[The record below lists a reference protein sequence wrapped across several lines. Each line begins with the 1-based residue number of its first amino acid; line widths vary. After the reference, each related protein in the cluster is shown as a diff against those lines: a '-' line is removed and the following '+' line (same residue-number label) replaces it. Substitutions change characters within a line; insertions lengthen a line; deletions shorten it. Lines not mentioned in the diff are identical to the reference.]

1 MSKIIDPHPLFLPGP
16 SGQLFALHL
25 PPVAPTL
32 CRQYLIHIPA
42 FAEEMNKAR
51 HLVALQARAFAQQGV
66 GVLILDLFG
75 TGDSTGD
82 FKDAT
87 WSAWKE
93 DVASAVMWLRQQGV
107 ERISLWGL
115 RLGCLL
121 AFDFT
126 QQRRGE
132 IEGLLFW
139 QPLLDGRVALDRFL
153 RLQVAAGA
161 LGRGCKDT
169 VQGLRSRL
177 AAEETLEIGG
187 YEISPILVRELDHCS
202 FQSLGLPM
210 VDRVVWVEIRRFTES
225 ADSLSVVESGHSPD
239 VRLLPA
245 SKSMIDDWQGC
256 ETKIKVAQVN
266 GPSFWQSQVTEPM
279 PELLSKTLGL
289 WWGSALP
296 SFQSSQPE
304 GDE

>member
-1 MSKIIDPHPLFLPGP
+1 MSKITDLHPLFLPGS

-25 PPVAPTL
+25 PPVAPTS
-32 CRQYLIHIPA
+32 CCQYLIHIPA
-42 FAEEMNKAR
+42 FAEEMNRAR

-75 TGDSTGD
+75 TGDSAGD

-93 DVASAVMWLRQQGV
+93 DVASAVMWLRRMGV

-121 AFDFT
+121 AFDFA
-126 QQRRGE
+126 QQRRE
-132 IEGLLFW
+132 ELEGLIFW
-139 QPLLDGRVALDRFL
+139 QPLLGGRVALDQFL

-169 VQGLRSRL
+169 VQSLRSRL

-187 YEISPILVRELDHCS
+187 YEISPVLAHEIDRCS
-202 FQSLGLPM
+202 FSSLGRP
-210 VDRVVWVEIRRFTES
+210 VVNRVAWLEIRGVAKPMAGLSATES
-225 ADSLSVVESGHSPD
+225 D
-239 VRLLPA
+239 VRLSPA
-245 SKSMIDDWQGC
+245 SQTVVDDWRLSGC
-256 ETKIKVAQVN
+256 NLGVAQVSA
-266 GPSFWQSQVTEPM
+266 PSFWQSHIVEPM
-279 PELLSKTLGL
+279 PELLSGTLRL
-289 WWGSALP
+289 WHSVLPFSQAGS
-296 SFQSSQPE
+296 SK
-304 GDE
+304 GDA